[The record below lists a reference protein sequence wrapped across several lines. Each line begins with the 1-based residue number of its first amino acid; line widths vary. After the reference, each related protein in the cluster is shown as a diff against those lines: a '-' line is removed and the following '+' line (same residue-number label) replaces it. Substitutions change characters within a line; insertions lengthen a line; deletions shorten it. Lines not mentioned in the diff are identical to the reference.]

1 MIGSYL
7 LIFAQKKQVMG
18 LNIKAAIKAHG
29 LEVRE
34 IASRMGITPTA
45 LSQHINGK
53 MYKGQRVQANPSLD
67 ILQRIADAIGCEVI
81 ELFDTPHLPSSD
93 FTALIKK
100 GDSLYSASSV
110 EELEALLPK
119 IR

>member
-1 MIGSYL
+1 MS
-7 LIFAQKKQVMG
+7 
-18 LNIKAAIKAHG
+18 LNIKNAIKAHG

-53 MYKGQRVQANPSLD
+53 MYKGKRVSANPSLD
-67 ILQRIADAIGCEVI
+67 ILQRIADAIGCDVV
-81 ELFDTPHLPSSD
+81 ELFDQPEHPSSD

-100 GDSLYSASSV
+100 GDSLYSASSI
-110 EELEALLPK
+110 EELETLIPK
-119 IR
+119 LK

>member
-1 MIGSYL
+1 MS
-7 LIFAQKKQVMG
+7 
-18 LNIKAAIKAHG
+18 LNIKNAIKAHG

-53 MYKGQRVQANPSLD
+53 MYKGKRVPANPSFD
-67 ILQRIADAIGCEVI
+67 ILKRIADAIGCDVV
-81 ELFDTPHLPSSD
+81 ELFDQPEGHSSY

-100 GDSLYSASSV
+100 GDSLYSASSI
-110 EELEALLPK
+110 EELETLIQKL
-119 IR
+119 RNE

>member
-1 MIGSYL
+1 MS
-7 LIFAQKKQVMG
+7 
-18 LNIKAAIKAHG
+18 LNIKNAIKAHG

-53 MYKGQRVQANPSLD
+53 KYKGKRVTANPSLD
-67 ILQRIADAIGCEVI
+67 ILQRIADAIGCDVV
-81 ELFDTPHLPSSD
+81 ELFDHPEPYSSD

-100 GDSLYSASSV
+100 GDSLYSASSI
-110 EELEALLPK
+110 EELETLIQKLK
-119 IR
+119 